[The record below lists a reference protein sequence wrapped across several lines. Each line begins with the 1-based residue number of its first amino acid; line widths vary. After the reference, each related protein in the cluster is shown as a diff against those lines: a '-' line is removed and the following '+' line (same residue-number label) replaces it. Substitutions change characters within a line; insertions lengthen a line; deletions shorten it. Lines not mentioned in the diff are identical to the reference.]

1 MSKVRGPKWWL
12 LPAVGLSIVAG
23 WLRSRRTAASR
34 TAASAPAPEGLRVQ
48 PEAAPA
54 LPPPNDPK
62 QPEKKGF
69 DPLRPVRAFDR
80 FQERRRWLSIPIAVV
95 KKFGDDGAGDQ
106 AALIAYWGF
115 FSLFPLLLVFV
126 TLLGFVLVHHPDAQK
141 AVLDSA
147 LKDIPLIGNQLK
159 TNSLKGNGLALAI
172 GLVTTLLAGLAVTI
186 STQKAF
192 DRVYAIPYK
201 RRANYLAS
209 RLRGLMSLAVIGVL
223 QVISTAA
230 SGLVAGGLGGVWL
243 TIAGIALSLLL
254 NVVLFAAIFRLLTSE
269 EVQMSEMWP
278 GVFSA
283 AVLWEV
289 LQVVGGVYI
298 AHVVKGASATYGT
311 FATVIGLL
319 TWLFLGA
326 RVVVYSA
333 ELNTVLARGLWPR
346 SLLEPRTD
354 ADREALEGLARVEER
369 TPGQRI
375 SVEFHPE
382 SGGRS
387 R

>member
-1 MSKVRGPKWWL
+1 MSKPRGWWL
-12 LPAVGLSIVAG
+12 LPLVGVGVVAG
-23 WLRSRRTAASR
+23 WLRNRRAAASR
-34 TAASAPAPEGLRVQ
+34 PPASPTPANPPPTPPPPPAPE
-48 PEAAPA
+48 A
-54 LPPPNDPK
+54 
-62 QPEKKGF
+62 PEKKGF

-80 FQERRRWLSIPIAVV
+80 FQQRHRSLSIPLAVV

-115 FSLFPLLLVFV
+115 FSIFPLLLVFV
-126 TLLGFVLVHHPDAQK
+126 TVLGFVLVNHPDTQQ

-147 LKDIPLIGNQLK
+147 LKDIPLIGDQLK
-159 TNSLKGNGLALAI
+159 THSLKGHGLALAI
-172 GLVTTLLAGLAVTI
+172 GIVVTLLSGLAVTI

-192 DRVYAIPYK
+192 DRVYAIPYR
-201 RRANYLAS
+201 RRANFLTS
-209 RLRGLMSLAVIGVL
+209 RLRGVVSLAVLGVL
-223 QVISTAA
+223 QVISTGA
-230 SGLVAGGLGGVWL
+230 SGLVAGGIGGGWL
-243 TIAGIALSLLL
+243 TLAGIAVSLML
-254 NVVLFAAIFRLLTSE
+254 NVILFAAVFRLLTSN
-269 EVQMSEMWP
+269 EVHMSEMWP

-283 AVLWEV
+283 AVLWEL

-346 SLLEPRTD
+346 SLLEPSTE
-354 ADREALEGLARVEER
+354 ADRETLEGLARVEER
-369 TPGQRI
+369 ADGQQI
-375 SVEFHPE
+375 SVEF
-382 SGGRS
+382 RS
-387 R
+387 DKSPP

>member
-1 MSKVRGPKWWL
+1 MSKLRGWWL
-12 LPAVGLSIVAG
+12 LPAVGVSIVAG
-23 WLRSRRTAASR
+23 WLRSRRAAASR
-34 TAASAPAPEGLRVQ
+34 TAAGPPRPAPRVE
-48 PEAAPA
+48 P
-54 LPPPNDPK
+54 LPPPPPPDETK
-62 QPEKKGF
+62 EPEKKGF

-80 FQERRRWLSIPIAVV
+80 FQQRHRWLSIPIAVV
-95 KKFGDDGAGDQ
+95 RKFGDDGAGDQ

-126 TLLGFVLVHHPDAQK
+126 TVLGFVLVHHPDAQK

-147 LKDIPLIGNQLK
+147 LKDIPLIGSQLK

-172 GLVTTLLAGLAVTI
+172 GIVVTLLSGLAVTL

-192 DRVYAIPYK
+192 DRVYAIPYR
-201 RRANYLAS
+201 RRANFLTS
-209 RLRGLMSLAVIGVL
+209 RLRGVGSLAILGAL
-223 QVISTAA
+223 QVISTGA
-230 SGLVAGGLGGVWL
+230 SGLVAGGIGGEWL

-254 NVVLFAAIFRLLTSE
+254 NVALFAAVFRLLTSKE
-269 EVQMSEMWP
+269 IHMSEMWP
-278 GVFSA
+278 GVFAS
-283 AVLWEV
+283 AVLWEL
-289 LQVVGGVYI
+289 LQLVGGVYI

-346 SLLEPRTD
+346 SLLEPRTE
-354 ADREALEGLARVEER
+354 ADHETLEGLARVEER

-375 SVEFHPE
+375 SVEFP
-382 SGGRS
+382 SPKGNRGARDG
-387 R
+387 